1 MGPGGKVCY
10 YEGPPHTIYESLGYA
25 EVVQVRVRRAEPTT
39 GANPAALSMRDSFWA
54 KWQGL
59 PGLPASRSENAS
71 HPASPTQQNLFH
83 MVTPLEGRQFEA
95 LVADYF
101 SSCCQH
107 PAMPKYRSCIGI
119 PGGMTGQLFPY
130 IKRANVKNMKLVA
143 GKGNDPDVANTV
155 SLSGCGEENKWGR
168 SCRRNVLAGMQIS
181 SPHTVCVC
189 VCVRVCARPRASR
202 QVYIYDTQQFPFHRA
217 EQFLQFKQC
226 PLELK
231 NAQIRE
237 GRIPATGCPE
247 H

>member
-1 MGPGGKVCY
+1 
-10 YEGPPHTIYESLGYA
+10 
-25 EVVQVRVRRAEPTT
+25 
-39 GANPAALSMRDSFWA
+39 MRDSFWA

-155 SLSGCGEENKWGR
+155 
-168 SCRRNVLAGMQIS
+168 
-181 SPHTVCVC
+181 
-189 VCVRVCARPRASR
+189 
-202 QVYIYDTQQFPFHRA
+202 YIYDTQQFPFHRA

>member
-1 MGPGGKVCY
+1 M
-10 YEGPPHTIYESLGYA
+10 
-25 EVVQVRVRRAEPTT
+25 RRAEPTT

-155 SLSGCGEENKWGR
+155 SLSGCGEENKCGR
-168 SCRRNVLAGMQIS
+168 SCRRNVLAGMRIS

-189 VCVRVCARPRASR
+189 VCVCVCARPRASR